1 MEVQEVEG
9 VTLMIGVLVGAAT
22 AILLLVIVLC
32 VCCPWPC
39 APATTTKTKD
49 IEGKGE
55 YDQFIGDNCPC
66 SLLYPTNDVTLQ

>member
-1 MEVQEVEG
+1 MQEVEG

-55 YDQFIGDNCPC
+55 YMINLSETTALVPSFI
-66 SLLYPTNDVTLQ
+66 LQMM